1 MKIIINIVLGLLL
14 FVGALVGGLAAT
26 GRLNHEGAAN
36 IPVLGSF
43 FPAPPEPKEGEGAE
57 GKRHMVRL
65 ARRRVRRLGRQMR
78 MVLRPESRPMPT
90 TPVVKERRTMLRPN
104 RRSRKGKKARGDR
117 RPASPLCSPR

>member
-57 GKRHMVRL
+57 GEAAHGEAGKEAGAADAHG
-65 ARRRVRRLGRQMR
+65 AASG
-78 MVLRPESRPMPT
+78 EPT
-90 TPVVKERRTMLRPN
+90 NADHSGGEAAPH
-104 RRSRKGKKARGDR
+104 D
-117 RPASPLCSPR
+117 ASG